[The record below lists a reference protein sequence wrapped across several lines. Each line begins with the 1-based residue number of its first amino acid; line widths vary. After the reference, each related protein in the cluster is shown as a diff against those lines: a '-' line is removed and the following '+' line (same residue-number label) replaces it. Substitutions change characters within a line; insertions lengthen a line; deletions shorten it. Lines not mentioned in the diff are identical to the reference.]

1 MGNMELA
8 YGIVLCGSHKK
19 RREYP
24 FFCWRRTRSRRTTS
38 ITSRDPGIP
47 GSRDP
52 RRNAGQ
58 QTREKSTSFRALPL
72 GRRSSVCRVLKT
84 MAIRCTAGIPDV
96 LRGTHRRRRSLRML
110 VCVRGD
116 KHAKG
121 TRVGTPKVCASPV
134 DSRFAGSETRR
145 AHRDSHASS
154 PNSAWK
160 SLRL

>member
-1 MGNMELA
+1 MGSCCAAVTKKDANTRFSAGAELDP
-8 YGIVLCGSHKK
+8 VE
-19 RREYP
+19 RRAP
-24 FFCWRRTRSRRTTS
+24 RV
-38 ITSRDPGIP
+38 GIP

-72 GRRSSVCRVLKT
+72 GHRSSVCRVLKT

-110 VCVRGD
+110 LCVRGD

-121 TRVGTPKVCASPV
+121 TRVGASKVCASPV